1 LLAMSGDPHIGMYA
15 LLDVGS
21 HRVACTVVEAGPQG
35 RVLGYAEAPSQGI
48 VAGDVRDVRLA
59 HGSLVKAIVDAERM
73 AGTEANRALVA
84 VGCGCIAAVRVTADV
99 ALDLP
104 VVTVADISRLRGG
117 LLSHVER
124 AGRVAVHV
132 ADLGYVLDGRRFVKA
147 PVDRFGRTLELE
159 MLAVTVDGAPLR
171 RVLEAVEATGVPV
184 GGVVPAGYAA
194 ALALTTSSEQAAGV
208 ALVDIGADHTTV
220 TVLTA
225 SGLVSLG
232 TIAIGLRQVIA
243 DVASSLQLSYS
254 KAERIILDY
263 GSDGIAHAEQPEAD
277 MLRVDGGT
285 SSLPTPGVSTPWAAG
300 SQARATP
307 NESLAPRLDTMLRLV
322 ADRIDAS
329 NACPSERSTL
339 VLTGGG
345 SQVRGLAGYAAH
357 LWGRAVRTDV
367 PATFDGLRSPFGEQ
381 SSAVMRGLLLAAR
394 QGQSLGVRFARQDLA
409 RHVA

>member
-1 LLAMSGDPHIGMYA
+1 MSGDPHIGMYA

-21 HRVACTVVEAGPQG
+21 HAVACTVVEAGPQG
-35 RVLGYAEAPSQGI
+35 RVLGYAEALSQGI
-48 VAGDVRDVRLA
+48 VAGDVRDARLA

-104 VVTVADISRLRGG
+104 IVTVADVSRLRGG

-132 ADLGYVLDGRRFVKA
+132 ADLGYTLDGRRFGKA

-171 RVLEAVEATGVPV
+171 RVLEAVEATG
-184 GGVVPAGYAA
+184 YAA
-194 ALALTTSSEQAAGV
+194 ALALTTSTEQAAGV

-232 TIAIGLRQVIA
+232 TIAIGLRHVIA

-263 GSDGIAHAEQPEAD
+263 GIDGIAHAEQPEAD

-285 SSLPTPGVSTPWAAG
+285 SSFPTPGVSTPWAAG

-357 LWGRAVRTDV
+357 LWGRAVRTDA
-367 PATFDGLRSPFGEQ
+367 PAAFDGQRSPFGEQ

-394 QGQSLGVRFARQDLA
+394 QGQSLGVLFARQDLA